1 MPTIANTLPPP
12 SILLDALLASLPI
25 LAVLVLML
33 RYRWGGAQAGAIGW
47 VLTQLIALLFFGA
60 SPSVLFYAQLKGI
73 LLTIYVLYIIWAA
86 LLFYRVTDEAG
97 LVRAIGYWLPR
108 LTPDRALQALLLGWI
123 FSSFLQGVGGFGVPV
138 AVIAPLLVGLGF
150 SPTTA
155 VVIPSVG
162 HGWAVTF
169 GSLGASFYA
178 LIAAT
183 GRNGSE
189 LAPPAALFLGLACF
203 WCGASVLWAAGGKR
217 TLRSGLLPLL
227 AIGLTMSISL
237 FLVVARGLWA
247 LGSTIATLLGLGVAV
262 AWSRWRQSN
271 EAATRSA
278 DNPPTA
284 GNASAIIPPGW
295 ALLPYLLL
303 IAIVLA
309 ANLLTPVSDF
319 LGQVVIRFD
328 FPELTTARGW
338 VTPAGPGRTIDIF
351 GHAGALLVYASF
363 ISYVVLRWRGYLTPA
378 AMPRI
383 LRGVINGAL
392 RSSLGIAAMVGM
404 AATMEHAG
412 MTYLLASG
420 IARVAGSAFPM
431 VAPFIGALGAFMTGS
446 NTNSNVVFGSLQQ
459 QIALLTHISPVI
471 ILAAQT
477 SGAAIGS
484 IFAPAKI
491 IVGCSTVKLGGKEG
505 AVLADIMRYGLLMLA
520 FLALLTTVAVYALS
534 AM

>member
-1 MPTIANTLPPP
+1 MLTMTNPLSTP
-12 SILLDALLASLPI
+12 SALLDSLLASLPI
-25 LAVLVLML
+25 LAVLILML
-33 RYRWGGAQAGAIGW
+33 RYRWGGAQAGAVGW
-47 VLTQLIALLFFGA
+47 LLAQLIALLFFGA
-60 SPSVLFYAQLKGI
+60 GPSLLLYAQLKGI
-73 LLTIYVLYIIWAA
+73 LLTLYVLYIIWAA

-97 LVRAIGYWLPR
+97 LVKAIGYWLPH

-150 SPTTA
+150 SPTAA

-178 LIAAT
+178 LIAST
-183 GRNGSE
+183 GREGSE
-189 LAPPAALFLGLACF
+189 LAPTAALFLGLACF

-217 TLRSGLLPLL
+217 NLRTGVLPML
-227 AIGLTMSISL
+227 AIGLTMSATL
-237 FLVVARGLWA
+237 FLVVTHGLWA

-262 AWSRWRQSN
+262 VWLRWRQSK
-271 EAATRSA
+271 AAARSA
-278 DNPPTA
+278 ASPTA
-284 GNASAIIPPGW
+284 DANATVPPGW
-295 ALLPYLLL
+295 ALLPYVLL

-319 LGQVVIRFD
+319 LGQVVIRFE
-328 FPELTTARGW
+328 FPELPTARGW

-351 GHAGALLVYASF
+351 GHAGALLVYASL
-363 ISYVVLRWRGYLTPA
+363 ISYVVLRWRGYLA
-378 AMPRI
+378 SGAVPRI
-383 LRGVINGAL
+383 ARGVVNGAL

-404 AATMEHAG
+404 ATTMEHAG
-412 MTYLLASG
+412 MTYFLARG
-420 IARVAGSAFPM
+420 LAQTAGCAFPF
-431 VAPFIGALGAFMTGS
+431 ASPFIGALGAVMTGS

-459 QIALLTHISPVI
+459 QIALLAHLSPVV

-491 IVGCSTVKLGGKEG
+491 IVGCSTVNLGGKEG
-505 AVLADIMRYGLLMLA
+505 AVMADIMRYSLLMLA
-520 FLALLTTVAVYALS
+520 ALALITTAAIYLLAG
-534 AM
+534 